1 MELEKKIAMI
11 GIGNCGS
18 QVCNLAE
25 KKYPNLFDCVYI
37 NSSEADLSMVQTV
50 TGLKYKIGD
59 REKIEGS
66 GKDRQKM
73 KEYLRSGAKKI
84 ITDELFCDM
93 IATKK
98 YCFIVSSTAG
108 GTGSGSAPL
117 LMELL
122 RQLFPETA
130 FILVAVLPQLGAS
143 LMEQGNTLEFL
154 NELYELLGEKTT
166 YMIYD
171 NETVSDLPP
180 TTALEKVNESIVEDI
195 KVLSGVDNYPTPY
208 ESIDEADMEQII
220 RTPGRLLVTRINK
233 GLTEKAMEDSRLD
246 DIIVKSIKN
255 SNHCETDR
263 NKKVVRW
270 GIITYFTNEVNRL
283 YAPTLEGL
291 INFIGTPKE
300 RFNHNAVNPNQES
313 LNFLYMIAA
322 GLSPIN
328 DRARKITERV
338 EELKEMLANED
349 SNRYVLSGDVE
360 TYSSAAERK
369 KIESRAKE
377 GTQVDAAAIF
387 DKFMK

>member
-1 MELEKKIAMI
+1 MELEKKIALV
-11 GIGNCGS
+11 GLGNAGS

-25 KKYPNLFDCVYI
+25 KKYSELFDCVYI
-37 NSSEADLSMVQTV
+37 NSSESDLAMVQTKD
-50 TGLKYKIGD
+50 GLKYKIGD
-59 REKIEGS
+59 RKEIEGS

-73 KEYLRSGAKKI
+73 KSYLRAGAKRI
-84 ITDELFCDM
+84 ITDESFCNM
-93 IATKK
+93 IASKK
-98 YCFIVSSTAG
+98 YCFIISSTAG

-117 LMELL
+117 LMELM

-130 FILVAVLPQLGAS
+130 FILVAILPQLGAS

-154 NELYELLGEKTT
+154 NELYELLGDKTT

-171 NETVSDLPP
+171 NDTVSDLPP
-180 TTALEKVNESIVEDI
+180 TTALEKVNENIVEDI
-195 KVLSGVDNYPTPY
+195 KVLSGIDNYPTPY

-233 GLTEKAMEDSRLD
+233 GLTEKAMEDNRLD
-246 DIIVKSIKN
+246 DLIVKSIKN

-263 NKKVVRW
+263 NKKVIRW

-283 YAPTLEGL
+283 YSPTLEGL
-291 INFIGTPKE
+291 IKFIGTPKE
-300 RFNHNAVNPNQES
+300 RFNHNAVNPNAES

-338 EELKEMLANED
+338 DELKDMLATED
-349 SNRYVLSGDVE
+349 TNRYVLSGDVE

-369 KIESRAKE
+369 KIENRAKE